1 MELCSMPRKMYGS
14 SVGPPVSY
22 RGPNALLLNGCTTLY
37 KKQPNASSSPLADNA
52 RAKAAD
58 AKMLALILSGCS
70 TVYER
75 NPNK

>member
-1 MELCSMPRKMYGS
+1 MPRKTYS
-14 SVGPPVSY
+14 YSVGPPVSY
-22 RGPNALLLNGCTTLY
+22 RGPNALLLNGCSTLY
-37 KKQPNASSSPLADNA
+37 KKQSNASASSIADNA

-75 NPNK
+75 NSNR